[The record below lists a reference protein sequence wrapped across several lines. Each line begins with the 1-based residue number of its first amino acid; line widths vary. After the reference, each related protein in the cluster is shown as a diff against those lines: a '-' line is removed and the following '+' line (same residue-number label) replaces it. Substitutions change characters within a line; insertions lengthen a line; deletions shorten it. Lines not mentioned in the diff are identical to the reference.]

1 MGVFIMSMGPIE
13 MQASINRSLE
23 INRMAYD
30 EAERNE
36 AFKQHFKLKLQE
48 EAKKEQDAVLELSKD
63 MIVNKDGRNKQ
74 PHQRDKK
81 NKEKENKNKKRPL
94 GSTSML
100 DLRV

>member
-1 MGVFIMSMGPIE
+1 MSMGPIE

-48 EAKKEQDAVLELSKD
+48 EAKKEQDAILELSKD

-74 PHQRDKK
+74 PHQRDK
-81 NKEKENKNKKRPL
+81 NKEKEKDKRNKSKRPL